1 MKRKTVERF
10 AVALAAGM
18 LATFSTGCGA
28 RASATDAEVPLQ
40 EETVIVTQES
50 TDMESDDGIIVETER
65 VDETTD
71 DELVGD
77 DNFVFYAEYI
87 GKFVD
92 EPLDTFN
99 FETIDKE
106 VTIEDDFFIE
116 KGDVIVGYIKGGS
129 TIKLI
134 EHGIDTSVYRVE
146 NSSGVGYKY
155 IYLTEDAFMTL
166 DDMKEFISKHLR
178 TEISTVIDTPEAGMK
193 YIEFTVEKSMS
204 SGVEDYICECLEDI
218 QYTYNTFCV
227 ECTKNDDMV
236 DVRVYYK

>member
-1 MKRKTVERF
+1 MRKKIVSIM
-10 AVALAAGM
+10 ALSLVVVMGAAS
-18 LATFSTGCGA
+18 LTGCGA

-40 EETVIVTQES
+40 EETVIVTQKS
-50 TDMESDDGIIVETER
+50 VDTESDDDIIADTEH

-77 DNFVFYAEYI
+77 DNFVFYAKYI

-106 VTIEDDFFIE
+106 VTIEDDFLIE

-166 DDMKEFISKHLR
+166 DDMKEFVSKHLR
-178 TEISTVIDTPEAGMK
+178 TEISTVIDTPDAGME
-193 YIEFTVEKSMS
+193 YIEFTAKKKV
-204 SGVEDYICECLEDI
+204 
-218 QYTYNTFCV
+218 
-227 ECTKNDDMV
+227 
-236 DVRVYYK
+236 